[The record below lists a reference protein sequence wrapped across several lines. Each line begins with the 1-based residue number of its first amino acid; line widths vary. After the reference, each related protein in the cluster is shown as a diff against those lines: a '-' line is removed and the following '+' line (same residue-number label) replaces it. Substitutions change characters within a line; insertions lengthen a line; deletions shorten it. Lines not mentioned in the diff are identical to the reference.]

1 MKTKLVYLFFII
13 SLISQFNANAQNY
26 DIPQKQLKFKSYD
39 VADGLSQGTIYS
51 IFQDSRGFLWFATQY
66 GLNRYDG
73 YSFKNYVNNPS
84 DSLSISNNFIHPI
97 VEDKRG
103 YLWVGTE
110 NGLNRYDFNKDVFIR
125 YLNDSANVHIF
136 TSATIDK
143 DGKIW
148 LSTTSAGIYCF
159 AIDSVNADKVTII
172 NYRNDPQ
179 NNYSLNSNIVQC
191 VFTDRKGRIWIGT
204 DKGLNLLIDSEK
216 GVFKKVNKIFNSDS
230 IVESQTWM
238 INETNSGKIFIGST
252 AGLFSVLEDL
262 NNQFYLVDFFIQ
274 NKHLSIPTTV
284 ISSCRDNSNN
294 LWLGTSTGGLF
305 LWDDVNFRLS
315 KIIDKMDVNSLQSGT
330 IHSIFV
336 DRSNVLWVGT
346 RTGLLKFSPTN
357 SYFENF
363 GNTEKSNSDENLV
376 LSFLEDRNGK
386 FWIGKS
392 LKMDIFDPGE
402 RKIENFDF
410 SRFLTVMPSSYGI
423 KSLYQDE
430 NGAIWIGTVWRAMY
444 ELVKDPKQKESYTA
458 HQYWYYTNNNPAIN
472 DNTVFKIVEDKWNYL
487 WLATKDGVKRFD
499 KENKKFYDLRF
510 TSQSNTKPPENIVY
524 DIYKSPSNP
533 DIIWLG
539 TWREGMYQ
547 IQLGKNKNDIIGLR
561 HFLPKQNDTGSISS
575 SFVRTILEDK
585 KGRLWAGTISEGL
598 NLLNPDSTTFTHYNV
613 SNGLPSNAI
622 TGILEDNSGNLW
634 ISTFSGLCRF
644 DPETLETINFS
655 NSDGLQNIEF
665 NGGAY
670 LKSSSG
676 DLFFGGTKGF
686 DIVHPDMV
694 QKNKLPPP
702 VVFTGIQLYNK
713 SILNRVQRNQNFVN
727 SPLVND
733 YGKLELNH
741 TENVISFEFSALD
754 YTNSNNNKYAY
765 MMEGIDTSWN
775 FVRARRF
782 ANYSQIPP
790 GEYIFKVKAA
800 NNNGV
805 WNNNGAF
812 IKIIINPPFWQTWWF
827 RALSILVLIAL
838 LVTLYKYRIKKIEE
852 KKKILEL
859 QVKERTEAAQK
870 IQEAFSEVEKLK
882 NQLQEENIYLKD
894 EIKLTHNF
902 ENIISTSESFKK
914 ILYRIEQVSSIDTT
928 VLIMGESGTGKELL
942 ARAIHS
948 LSNRKDKPLI
958 KVNCATLPANLIESE
973 LFGHEKGSFTGAFAR
988 KIGKF
993 EIANGGTIFLDE
1005 IGELPI
1011 ELQTKLLR
1019 VLQENEFD
1027 RLGGSNLVKVDV
1039 RVIAAT
1045 NRDIETAL
1053 KQGTFR
1059 EDLYY
1064 RLNVFP
1070 IKVPPLR
1077 DRKEDIPVLVNHF
1090 IKKHCKKVGK
1100 SIESI
1105 SPGLMNKLIE
1115 YNWPGNVRELENV
1128 LERAI
1133 IISSGNS
1140 LIVEDSL
1147 IKPNEHKSTNGYQ
1160 PLEEIERNYIIE
1172 VLNSTNWRVSGPKG
1186 AAKILGLVPSTLE
1199 YRMKKLNIQR
1209 L

>member
-1 MKTKLVYLFFII
+1 
-13 SLISQFNANAQNY
+13 
-26 DIPQKQLKFKSYD
+26 
-39 VADGLSQGTIYS
+39 
-51 IFQDSRGFLWFATQY
+51 
-66 GLNRYDG
+66 
-73 YSFKNYVNNPS
+73 
-84 DSLSISNNFIHPI
+84 
-97 VEDKRG
+97 
-103 YLWVGTE
+103 
-110 NGLNRYDFNKDVFIR
+110 
-125 YLNDSANVHIF
+125 
-136 TSATIDK
+136 
-143 DGKIW
+143 
-148 LSTTSAGIYCF
+148 
-159 AIDSVNADKVTII
+159 
-172 NYRNDPQ
+172 
-179 NNYSLNSNIVQC
+179 
-191 VFTDRKGRIWIGT
+191 
-204 DKGLNLLIDSEK
+204 
-216 GVFKKVNKIFNSDS
+216 
-230 IVESQTWM
+230 
-238 INETNSGKIFIGST
+238 
-252 AGLFSVLEDL
+252 
-262 NNQFYLVDFFIQ
+262 
-274 NKHLSIPTTV
+274 
-284 ISSCRDNSNN
+284 
-294 LWLGTSTGGLF
+294 
-305 LWDDVNFRLS
+305 
-315 KIIDKMDVNSLQSGT
+315 
-330 IHSIFV
+330 
-336 DRSNVLWVGT
+336 
-346 RTGLLKFSPTN
+346 
-357 SYFENF
+357 
-363 GNTEKSNSDENLV
+363 
-376 LSFLEDRNGK
+376 
-386 FWIGKS
+386 
-392 LKMDIFDPGE
+392 
-402 RKIENFDF
+402 
-410 SRFLTVMPSSYGI
+410 
-423 KSLYQDE
+423 
-430 NGAIWIGTVWRAMY
+430 
-444 ELVKDPKQKESYTA
+444 
-458 HQYWYYTNNNPAIN
+458 
-472 DNTVFKIVEDKWNYL
+472 
-487 WLATKDGVKRFD
+487 
-499 KENKKFYDLRF
+499 
-510 TSQSNTKPPENIVY
+510 
-524 DIYKSPSNP
+524 
-533 DIIWLG
+533 
-539 TWREGMYQ
+539 
-547 IQLGKNKNDIIGLR
+547 
-561 HFLPKQNDTGSISS
+561 
-575 SFVRTILEDK
+575 
-585 KGRLWAGTISEGL
+585 
-598 NLLNPDSTTFTHYNV
+598 
-613 SNGLPSNAI
+613 
-622 TGILEDNSGNLW
+622 
-634 ISTFSGLCRF
+634 
-644 DPETLETINFS
+644 
-655 NSDGLQNIEF
+655 
-665 NGGAY
+665 
-670 LKSSSG
+670 
-676 DLFFGGTKGF
+676 
-686 DIVHPDMV
+686 
-694 QKNKLPPP
+694 
-702 VVFTGIQLYNK
+702 
-713 SILNRVQRNQNFVN
+713 
-727 SPLVND
+727 
-733 YGKLELNH
+733 
-741 TENVISFEFSALD
+741 
-754 YTNSNNNKYAY
+754 

-782 ANYSQIPP
+782 TNYSQIPP
-790 GEYIFKVKAA
+790 GEYLFRVKAA

-805 WNNNGAF
+805 WNNDGAF

-827 RALSILVLIAL
+827 RVLSILVFIAL
-838 LVTLYKYRIKKIEE
+838 LVILYKYRVKKIEE
-852 KKKILEL
+852 KKKMLEL

-1147 IKPNEHKSTNGYQ
+1147 IKPNEHKSNNGYES
-1160 PLEEIERNYIIE
+1160 LEEIERNYIIE

-1209 L
+1209 S